1 MCRLFGFKS
10 VIPRRVHRSL
20 VEADNALSCQ
30 SERHPD
36 GWGVAYYVAGA
47 PHITRSKEAAH
58 ADALFRHVIGV
69 LASSTVLAHVRRATQ
84 GSISLLNTH
93 PFQYGRWVFAHN
105 GDVPS
110 FPQRRAA
117 LRAAI
122 APELAGFVLGE
133 TDSELIF
140 YLVLS
145 EISKTHSLLESPPL
159 AVVFA
164 AMQRTVAQVRAL
176 ADAPGSTSLL
186 TFLLTDG
193 NLMAAHRGG
202 KELYFS
208 TYKRRCGE
216 RDSCGHFRESCE
228 SETAQGLVNHLV
240 FSSEPL
246 GGENIWREV
255 GEGEVLGVGPE
266 MMFERRSAQGER
278 MSNISGP
285 EWMRTGEDLI
295 HMPVRTGSTR
305 T

>member
-1 MCRLFGFKS
+1 MCRLFGFRS
-10 VIPRRVHRSL
+10 VIPSKVHRSL
-20 VEADNALSCQ
+20 LAAENALGVQ
-30 SERHPD
+30 SNMHPD
-36 GWGVAYYVAGA
+36 GWGVAFYVDGS
-47 PHITRSKEAAH
+47 PHVTRSPSTALG
-58 ADALFRHVIGV
+58 DALFHRLSGV
-69 LASSTVLAHVRRATQ
+69 VSSQTVLAHVRKATQ
-84 GSISLLNTH
+84 GPLTVLNCH

-110 FPQRRAA
+110 FRARRAA
-117 LRAAI
+117 LEQAI

-140 YLVLS
+140 FLVLS
-145 EISKTHSLLESPPL
+145 EISRSHSLLSTPPL
-159 AVVFA
+159 EVVFA

-202 KELYFS
+202 KELFFS

-216 RDSCGHFRESCE
+216 RESCGHFAASCE
-228 SETAQGLVNHLV
+228 SETAQGPVNHLV

-266 MMFERRSAQGER
+266 MMFERVSAQGER

-285 EWMRTGEDLI
+285 EWMRTGEGLI
-295 HMPVRTGSTR
+295 HMPARTGSIR

>member
-10 VIPRRVHRSL
+10 VIPSRVHRSL

-36 GWGVAYYVAGA
+36 GWGVAYYVGGA

-69 LASSTVLAHVRRATQ
+69 LSSNTVLAHVRRATQ

-110 FPQRRAA
+110 FRARRAA
-117 LRAAI
+117 LAEAI

-145 EISKTHSLLESPPL
+145 EISRSHSLLSTPPL
-159 AVVFA
+159 EVVFA

-202 KELYFS
+202 KELFFS

-216 RDSCGHFRESCE
+216 RESCGHFAASCE
-228 SETAQGLVNHLV
+228 SETAQGPVNHLV

-266 MMFERRSAQGER
+266 MMFERVSAQGER

-285 EWMRTGEDLI
+285 EWMRTGEGLI
-295 HMPVRTGSTR
+295 HMPARTGSIR